1 MLSPRA
7 WFSALLVLVCV
18 ALTAAGQSVV
28 STRAGLVH
36 YFEGVVAI
44 NGEPLQ
50 AQFGHFPEIGE
61 GAELR
66 TGQGRAEVLLGPGV
80 IMRVADDSVVK
91 MLSTSLANVRLQ
103 LLAGSAII
111 ESKDALPGNSV
122 TLLYKDW
129 QVRTPKGGVYRV
141 DADPAQLR
149 IYSGEVEVRTAN
161 GTPVTAKAGQTLPL
175 GTVLVPEETVG
186 APGDSFNEWAFQRSE
201 AIAADNAT
209 ASQIVDD
216 PALYPNL
223 IDASGLSMAGYT
235 YFPPMV
241 GNPYLGYGGIYST
254 YGPGGYAGYLESFG
268 AYGYP
273 YALGS
278 GFGLRSPYIGMPGR
292 IGPGVLPRL
301 PNSGGAYNPGGIGG
315 YRPGGYTGVGV
326 YHPGVGGAGGIR
338 PGGLGGSGIG
348 GYHPGGGFSTRPGLG
363 GTAMPH
369 PAGGAPAIR
378 GGRH

>member
-7 WFSALLVLVCV
+7 WFSALFVFVCV

-50 AQFGHFPEIGE
+50 AQFGRFPEIAE

-66 TGQGRAEVLLGPGV
+66 TGQGRAEVLLGPGA

-91 MLSTSLANVRLQ
+91 MLSTGLADVRLE
-103 LLAGSAII
+103 LLAGSAIL

-122 TLLYKDW
+122 TLLYKNW
-129 QVRTPKGGVYRV
+129 QVHIPRQGVYRI

-149 IYSGEVEVRTAN
+149 VYSGEVEVRAAD

-209 ASQIVDD
+209 AAQIVDD

-278 GFGLRSPYIGMPGR
+278 GYGLRSPYPGVPGR
-292 IGPGVLPRL
+292 IGVGGLPRL
-301 PNSGGAYNPGGIGG
+301 PNNGVGVGG

-338 PGGLGGSGIG
+338 PGGLGGSGLG

-369 PAGGAPAIR
+369 PAGGAPAIH